1 MPSLRLFL
9 AALVVLS
16 CDSSTS
22 PQWRV
27 YRVGEETLSHVALKT
42 GVSVARLRN
51 VNHLHSDAIHWGAG
65 LLVPETEKTLAL
77 PRWKPPR
84 PGPDWQP
91 CAQVDWVPVVPS
103 EPDERCLRKA
113 CAGEACMCLT
123 TADELAVEVSLG
135 PASWPSTMFPMSD
148 PAAFRH
154 ARVDLD
160 GDGAPESVVSVREGV
175 SNGLGL
181 EWWRHMVVREGRP
194 VASFVTVDY
203 GASFVAQPHGCAFL
217 ATTFESRDDQ
227 LRGEG
232 SYWVARLHVLAGG
245 AMRALG
251 PEVVR
256 RYTHRFADQRWASVE
271 REVVEPLP
279 WFTDVGAFIWPE
291 AEERRTCH
299 ETSVVFEDDEARF
312 DLGVEGQFELRQ
324 SWREEPLG
332 PGVSEY
338 DQVLDRVTGA
348 PLLEEYRPFGEVRWS
363 GHRVT
368 VCDGVA
374 DGVPRV
380 TLSL

>member
-175 SNGLGL
+175 SNGLCIH
-181 EWWRHMVVREGRP
+181 RFVVGFGSAPAEI
-194 VASFVTVDY
+194 
-203 GASFVAQPHGCAFL
+203 AFDL
-217 ATTFESRDDQ
+217 
-227 LRGEG
+227 
-232 SYWVARLHVLAGG
+232 
-245 AMRALG
+245 
-251 PEVVR
+251 R
-256 RYTHRFADQRWASVE
+256 RYDINDLNPIISVTIRYLFSMTVAVIPSCSRSSQCRCE
-271 REVVEPLP
+271 NGSCVKRHTGGKAIPEYHTY
-279 WFTDVGAFIWPE
+279 FHQHSGA
-291 AEERRTCH
+291 
-299 ETSVVFEDDEARF
+299 
-312 DLGVEGQFELRQ
+312 
-324 SWREEPLG
+324 
-332 PGVSEY
+332 
-338 DQVLDRVTGA
+338 
-348 PLLEEYRPFGEVRWS
+348 
-363 GHRVT
+363 
-368 VCDGVA
+368 
-374 DGVPRV
+374 
-380 TLSL
+380 